1 MYYACLSA
9 ITPPVCVAVFMASG
23 LAKAKWVKVGGIAC
37 MIALPV
43 FIIPFTFCYNP
54 ALILDGAVVPIII
67 GLVTAMIG
75 VALIDICLVG
85 YIRQPVSLVWRILML
100 AGGVLLL
107 IPDYIISLIGLG
119 VGGAAFLAALLPQL
133 KAQQSR

>member
-1 MYYACLSA
+1 
-9 ITPPVCVAVFMASG
+9 MASG

-54 ALILDGAVVPIII
+54 ALILDGALLPIII
-67 GLVTAMIG
+67 GLATAMIG

-85 YIRQPVSLVWRILML
+85 YIRQPVPLLLRILML

-107 IPDYIISLIGLG
+107 IPDYIVSLIGLV
-119 VGGAAFLAALLPQL
+119 VGGAAFLMAWLPQRGV
-133 KAQQSR
+133 KNAA

>member
-1 MYYACLSA
+1 
-9 ITPPVCVAVFMASG
+9 
-23 LAKAKWVKVGGIAC
+23 

-43 FIIPFTFCYNP
+43 FIVPFTFCYNP
-54 ALILDGAVVPIII
+54 ALILDGELLPIVI

-85 YIRQPVSLVWRILML
+85 YIRQPVNLILRFLML

-107 IPDYIISLIGLG
+107 IPDYIVSLIGLAM
-119 VGGAAFLAALLPQL
+119 GGAAFLMAWLPQRGVK
-133 KAQQSR
+133 KAG